1 MIIPATLT
9 PKLAVE
15 PAIVITAAESN
26 RSLRSRSGFPR
37 VCPARHRE
45 DRGAKEALADGEEG
59 GVGNGNGSGMEGVV
73 AEPLRA
79 GMQAPVAIYKFEPE
93 YSEQARKARVQ
104 GTVVLE
110 GVIDENGKDPRA
122 KNRDSLGFGLDE
134 QAIEAVKQW
143 RFHPATRGG
152 KPLAIIGMFYLT
164 FRLL

>member
-1 MIIPATLT
+1 
-9 PKLAVE
+9 
-15 PAIVITAAESN
+15 
-26 RSLRSRSGFPR
+26 
-37 VCPARHRE
+37 
-45 DRGAKEALADGEEG
+45 
-59 GVGNGNGSGMEGVV
+59 MEGVV

-93 YSEQARKARVQ
+93 YSEQARKARIQ

-110 GVIDENGKDPRA
+110 GVIDENGKTRA
-122 KNRDSLGFGLDE
+122 LRVHDSLGFGLDE
-134 QAIEAVKQW
+134 QAIEAVNQW